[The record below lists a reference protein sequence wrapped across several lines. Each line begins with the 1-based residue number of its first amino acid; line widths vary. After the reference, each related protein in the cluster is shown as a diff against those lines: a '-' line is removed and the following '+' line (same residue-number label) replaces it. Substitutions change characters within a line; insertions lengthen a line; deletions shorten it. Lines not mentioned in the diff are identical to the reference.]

1 MRTVLAVVANT
12 KFFQK
17 MRSALDCDDFEDK
30 VARDLFIALEECYRA
45 EAIDYDSILK
55 KCPTEELKNAV
66 TNSVMQGEF
75 AMNAE
80 QIVEDGIRFI
90 KMNGLK
96 NRRKQLLARLSYEN
110 ASQDNGA
117 ITDLLIEIR
126 NLDEQLKKLK
136 GN

>member
-1 MRTVLAVVANT
+1 
-12 KFFQK
+12 
-17 MRSALDCDDFEDK
+17 
-30 VARDLFIALEECYRA
+30 
-45 EAIDYDSILK
+45 
-55 KCPTEELKNAV
+55 
-66 TNSVMQGEF
+66 
-75 AMNAE
+75 MNAE

-126 NLDEQLKKLK
+126 NLDEQLKRLK